1 MKIKLIGKRLNPT
14 DSVKY
19 LAIRI
24 DSKLNWKSH
33 DNAIAAKLNQTN
45 SKLHKVKD
53 FVKANILKPTFFALF
68 ESHIKYAY
76 IIRGQNRA
84 KLTVSTFF
92 RIRHLELSVSKS
104 IMLTHFLCFIFL
116 KLSKFQ
122 IKSRLRTASS

>member
-14 DSVKY
+14 DLVKY

-84 KLTVSTFF
+84 KLTVSTFS

-104 IMLTHFLCFIFL
+104 INSLI
-116 KLSKFQ
+116 
-122 IKSRLRTASS
+122 SSVSLF